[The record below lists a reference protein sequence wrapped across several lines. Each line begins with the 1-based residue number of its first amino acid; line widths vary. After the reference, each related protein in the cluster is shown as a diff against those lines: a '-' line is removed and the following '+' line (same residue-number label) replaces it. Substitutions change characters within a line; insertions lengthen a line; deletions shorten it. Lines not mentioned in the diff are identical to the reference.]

1 VDLVNAN
8 VADDSAMAHLSA
20 GVSRI
25 GLGTKSI
32 VCCLEISE
40 NCRTL
45 ENPYLTHF
53 NSEKYK

>member
-1 VDLVNAN
+1 M
-8 VADDSAMAHLSA
+8 ADDSAMAHLSA